1 MLKNCTLLTRRFICL
16 KPILLNKL
24 HFKHSA
30 TFINLLKNLP
40 QTQCSQLEN
49 GLTVATEERQSC
61 NTCIGL
67 YIDAGSRYESKSQN
81 GITHFM
87 EHVAFKSTKSRN
99 TAVLE
104 NLILTTGAKF
114 QCFTT
119 REMTAYFVECLS
131 SDVPLVFDILLDCI
145 FNNAL
150 NYSVIESEK
159 QIVCSE
165 MFEHE
170 RNIKNI
176 LFDYLHLSAFQGT
189 PLEQTVMGPSNN
201 IFKFNAKLLC
211 KLIYERFTPEKMV
224 LTAIGGIN
232 HHQIQDLANKY
243 LSKLV
248 NVKVDESNKFRY
260 TGSDIRYRDDSQ
272 PMAHV
277 AIAFEGPSFSH
288 DDYTIM
294 ELASAVVGGW
304 DKSQL
309 GGLGHGTRVARA
321 ASYEGLCDA
330 YKSFYISYKD
340 TALWGAYFIAPRLTL
355 DDMVFVVQDEWMR
368 LCTMITDEEIE
379 RAKNQLKTNLL
390 SKSASVVE
398 TSHKIGRSILYRT
411 CILPLYEAIMDI
423 DNISSN
429 DIKAVC
435 YKYLYDKCP
444 VVAAVGPTEALTDYS
459 RIRSNTYWLRL

>member
-1 MLKNCTLLTRRFICL
+1 M
-16 KPILLNKL
+16 
-24 HFKHSA
+24 S
-30 TFINLLKNLP
+30 
-40 QTQCSQLEN
+40 
-49 GLTVATEERQSC
+49 
-61 NTCIGL
+61 
-67 YIDAGSRYESKSQN
+67 
-81 GITHFM
+81 
-87 EHVAFKSTKSRN
+87 
-99 TAVLE
+99 
-104 NLILTTGAKF
+104 
-114 QCFTT
+114 
-119 REMTAYFVECLS
+119 AYFVECLS
-131 SDVPLVFDILLDCI
+131 SDVPLVFDILLECI
-145 FNNAL
+145 FNNDFNHA
-150 NYSVIESEK
+150 VIESEK
-159 QIVCSE
+159 QAVCSE

-170 RNIKNI
+170 RNIQNT

-201 IFKFNAKLLC
+201 ISKFNEKLLS

-224 LTAIGGIN
+224 LTAIGGVN

-243 LSKLV
+243 LSKLEH
-248 NVKVDESNKFRY
+248 VKIDEPNKFRY

-277 AIAFEGPSFSH
+277 AIAFEGPSFRD
-288 DDYTIM
+288 DDYAIM

-340 TALWGAYFIAPRLTL
+340 TGLWGTYFIAPRLNL
-355 DDMVFVVQDEWMR
+355 DDMVSVIQEEWMK

-379 RAKNQLKTNLL
+379 RAKNLLKTNLL
-390 SKSASVVE
+390 TKSESVVK
-398 TSHKIGRSILYRT
+398 TSHKIGRSILYCA
-411 CILPLYEAIMDI
+411 CISPLHETIMDI

-429 DIKAVC
+429 DVKAVC

-444 VVAAVGPTEALTDYS
+444 VVAAVGPIEALTDYN